1 MRWRY
6 LPVPGQREVEHL
18 AKVLT
23 VHPAIAKVLL
33 QRGIGTFDEAKAF
46 FRPALDDLHDP
57 FLMKDMDKA
66 TGRLAEAL
74 RKGEKIMVFGD
85 YDVDGTTSVAMM
97 TSFLK
102 EKNVPCT
109 AYVPDRETEGYGI
122 SLKGIDTAVQSG
134 CSLMI
139 ALDCGIRAVKQA
151 EYARR
156 QGLDLIICDHHSP
169 GEHLPDAVAVLDPKR
184 PDCDYPYKD
193 LSGCGVGF
201 KLIQAMYH
209 REGKGAESLIP
220 YLDLVAVSIAADI
233 VPLTGENRIL
243 AFHGLK
249 RLNEQPRPGLAKLI
263 EVAGKKQ
270 LNITDVVFMIAPRI
284 NAAGRMAH
292 ARIALETL
300 MSTDEESADAPA
312 KKLNELNTARQQ
324 LDEQITHEALEL
336 LRRESTPDDYTSVV
350 YRPDWHKGVI
360 GIVASRLIETY
371 YRPTVV
377 FTRKGDFLTGSAR
390 SVRGFDLYA
399 ALRRCDAHI
408 EQWGGHKY
416 AAGLTIKPGNL
427 QAFKEAF
434 EEAVRESIS
443 PELRLPEIRI
453 TGEVDIREI
462 DDKFYRVIEQMA
474 PFGPGNMRPVFSASG
489 LRDNGNGKAVGNNN
503 AHLKMHIITGT
514 GYSTFQAIGFNLG
527 HLEPLIRKP
536 FRIAFTVNLNVW
548 RDVSSLQLN
557 VKDIKPD

>member
-1 MRWRY
+1 MRWKY
-6 LPVPGQREVEHL
+6 LPVPDNNEIQHL
-18 AKVLT
+18 SEALT
-23 VHPAIAKVLL
+23 VHPAIAMVLL
-33 QRGIGTFDEAKAF
+33 QRGIKTYDQAKAF
-46 FRPALDDLHDP
+46 FRPVLTDLHDP

-66 TGRLAEAL
+66 TERLSRAIKQ
-74 RKGEKIMVFGD
+74 REKIMVFGD
-85 YDVDGTTSVAMM
+85 YDVDGTTSVALMS
-97 TSFLK
+97 SFLK
-102 EKNVPCT
+102 DKNIPYE

-151 EYARR
+151 EYARQ
-156 QGLDLIICDHHSP
+156 QGIDLIICDHHSP
-169 GEHLPDAVAVLDPKR
+169 GDQLPDAVAVLDPKR
-184 PDCDYPYKD
+184 PDCEYPYKG

-201 KLIQAMYH
+201 KLIQALYH
-209 REGKGAESLIP
+209 KEDKGVEALIP

-249 RLNEQPRPGLAKLI
+249 RLNENPRPGLAKLK
-263 EVAGKKQ
+263 EVSGKKQ

-292 ARIALETL
+292 AKIALQTL
-300 MSTDEESADAPA
+300 MSEDKDSAEKPA
-312 KKLNELNTARQQ
+312 EMLNELNTSRQQ
-324 LDEQITHEALEL
+324 LDERITSEALAQIEQQDNT
-336 LRRESTPDDYTSVV
+336 EAYTSVV
-350 YRPDWHKGVI
+350 YDANWHKGVI

-390 SVRGFDLYA
+390 SVQGFDLYA
-399 ALRRCDAHI
+399 ALRECDSFI

-416 AAGLTIKPGNL
+416 AAGLTLKPNNL

-434 EEAVRESIS
+434 ESVVRRTMP
-443 PELRLPEIRI
+443 PELRHPEIRI
-453 TGEVDIREI
+453 TSEIDPREI
-462 DDKFYRVIEQMA
+462 DMKFYRIIEQMA

-489 LRDNGNGKAVGNNN
+489 LRDNGYGKAVGEHKN
-503 AHLKMHIITGT
+503 HLKIQIITGAGHRT
-514 GYSTFQAIGFNLG
+514 LDAIGFNLG
-527 HLEPLIRKP
+527 HLEPLIRNAFK
-536 FRIAFTVNLNVW
+536 IAFTIDVNTWNGYTN
-548 RDVSSLQLN
+548 LQLK
-557 VKDIKPD
+557 VKDIQKD